1 MNAANLDI
9 QAALPTESID
19 DFTNSA
25 EILTALEKARPQFK
39 WK

>member
-1 MNAANLDI
+1 MTEPLLNDYVS
-9 QAALPTESID
+9 LPDESVSE
-19 DFTNSA
+19 FSNKT